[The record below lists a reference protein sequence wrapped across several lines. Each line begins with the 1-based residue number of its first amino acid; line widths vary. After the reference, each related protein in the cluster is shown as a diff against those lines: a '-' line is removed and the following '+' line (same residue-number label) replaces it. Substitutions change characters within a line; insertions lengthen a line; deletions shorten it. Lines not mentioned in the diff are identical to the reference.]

1 MDLIILLII
10 FGVISA
16 LGKNSKKQ
24 VQNKRPGSSLSQ
36 NQRSLSTTQNR
47 SRSIQSSTLSGSRES
62 LQDSLTSIFNALAGE
77 EILKSPEE
85 KKREE
90 EQARKLL
97 EEREVD
103 MVTVSDFTYDEV
115 NEPESY
121 VDEVQELR
129 EDNSE
134 GLQIITLDDEDAR
147 NDTDDYSLNLEDVKR
162 GIIWHEILDKPIS
175 LRK

>member
-47 SRSIQSSTLSGSRES
+47 SRSIQSSTLSGSGES